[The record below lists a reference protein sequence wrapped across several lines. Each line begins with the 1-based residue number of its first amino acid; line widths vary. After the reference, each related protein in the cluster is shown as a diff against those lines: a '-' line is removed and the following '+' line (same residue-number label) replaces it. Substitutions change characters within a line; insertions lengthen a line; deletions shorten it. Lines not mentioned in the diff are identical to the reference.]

1 METDDNRCRQF
12 FLKPTETYHRQY
24 EALRAFFVDGRRLQ
38 EIARQF
44 GYQESSLRS
53 MVCRFQ
59 AQVQTDD
66 LRPFL
71 FGRNSDGPQAAA
83 VEMRQS
89 RQKQQKLPTDER

>member
-24 EALRAFFVDGRRLQ
+24 EALRAFFVEGRPLQ
-38 EIARQF
+38 EIAQQF

-53 MVCRFQ
+53 MVCRFR

-66 LRPFL
+66 LHPFL
-71 FGRNSDGPQAAA
+71 FDRNSDGPQAALA
-83 VEMRQS
+83 LLRQS
-89 RQKQQKLPTDER
+89 RRKRRKLPTDER